1 MSNNVDTTRRRVARA
16 ECASSMSDRKVKLL
30 LFLTILVVSV
40 LPLLAALY
48 LLDRSLQ
55 TSLNLGFNPQVA
67 AAFED
72 SSRNLLAL
80 KSLDPERQ
88 AEYRQQFERIERLR
102 HVYAQPELIRRS
114 VRDSLLIYFAL
125 GLTASVAVAVLLAA
139 FLSRRISRAYT
150 LTFED
155 LLAHREKV
163 RYLQEISSWQEL
175 ARMLAHEIKNPLT
188 PIEVLVSSLR
198 KAHEQ
203 LSPAEFAARLV
214 RTQTMVGEE
223 LQHLQQTV
231 NKFSD
236 FARLPQV
243 QTERVEL
250 ASVLRTQMEA
260 IGAMFPNAG
269 IEFESSVSGPMPAD
283 IDPTLFRQVLANIVR
298 NGVEASPGR
307 QVGFEL
313 RLSLAPELIEIMLSN
328 DGPVV
333 PADLAPRMFDPYV
346 SGKKT
351 KDNVGLGLAIARK
364 VIIDHGG
371 DIRYQERQGRPEFLI
386 HLPRRS

>member
-1 MSNNVDTTRRRVARA
+1 
-16 ECASSMSDRKVKLL
+16 MSDRKVKLL
-30 LFLTILVVSV
+30 LFLSTLIVSV

-55 TSLNLGFNPQVA
+55 TSLNLGFNPQVTA
-67 AAFED
+67 ALED

-80 KSLDPERQ
+80 KSFDPGRQ
-88 AEYRQQFERIERLR
+88 SEYRQQFERIERLR

-114 VRDSLLIYFAL
+114 VRDSLVIYFGL
-125 GLTASVAVAVLLAA
+125 GLTASVAFSVLLAA
-139 FLSRRISRAYT
+139 FLSRRIAQAYT
-150 LTFED
+150 QTFED

-203 LSPAEFAARLV
+203 LSPAEFGARLMH
-214 RTQTMVGEE
+214 TQAMIGEE

-231 NKFSD
+231 NKFAD
-236 FARLPQV
+236 FARLPKV
-243 QTERVEL
+243 QPERVEL
-250 ASVLRTQMEA
+250 MALLQGQLDA
-260 IGAMFPNAG
+260 IGVMFPAANIG
-269 IEFESSVSGPMPAD
+269 FESSVAGPVPAD
-283 IDPTLFRQVLANIVR
+283 IDATLFRQVLVNIVR

-307 QVGFEL
+307 PVEFQL
-313 RLSLAPELIEIMLSN
+313 RLNTTPGVIELALSN
-328 DGPVV
+328 DGPLV
-333 PADLAPRMFDPYV
+333 PAELAPRLFDPYI
-346 SGKKT
+346 SGKNN
-351 KDNVGLGLAIARK
+351 KDNMGLGLAIARK

-371 DIRYQERQGRPEFLI
+371 DIRYQERQGRPEFVI
-386 HLPRRS
+386 QLPRQS

>member
-1 MSNNVDTTRRRVARA
+1 
-16 ECASSMSDRKVKLL
+16 MSDSKVKLL
-30 LFLTILVVSV
+30 LFMTILIVSV

-55 TSLNLGFNPQVA
+55 TSLNLGFNPEVA
-67 AAFED
+67 AALED

-80 KSLDPERQ
+80 KSLDPQRQ
-88 AEYRQQFERIERLR
+88 SEYRQQFERIQRLR
-102 HVYAQPELIRRS
+102 YVYAQPELIRRS

-125 GLTASVAVAVLLAA
+125 GLTASVAFAVFLAV
-139 FLSRRISRAYT
+139 FLSRRIARAYT
-150 LTFED
+150 QTFED

-203 LSPAEFAARLV
+203 LSPAEFATRLMH
-214 RTQTMVGEE
+214 TQTMIAEE

-243 QTERVEL
+243 QPERVEL
-250 ASVLRTQMEA
+250 VCVLRTQLEA

-269 IEFESSVSGPMPAD
+269 IEFASSSSGPVAAD
-283 IDPTLFRQVLANIVR
+283 VDLTLFRQVIVNIVR

-307 QVGFEL
+307 QVKFQL
-313 RLSLAPELIEIMLSN
+313 QLSSGAEALEIALSN

-346 SGKKT
+346 SGKKS
-351 KDNVGLGLAIARK
+351 KDNAGLGLAIARK

-371 DIRYQERQGRPEFLI
+371 DIRYQERLGQPEFLI

>member
-1 MSNNVDTTRRRVARA
+1 
-16 ECASSMSDRKVKLL
+16 MSDRKVKLL
-30 LFLTILVVSV
+30 LFLTILIVSV

-67 AAFED
+67 AALED

-80 KSLDPERQ
+80 KNLDPERQ
-88 AEYRQQFERIERLR
+88 SEYRQQFERIERLR

-125 GLTASVAVAVLLAA
+125 GLTVSVAFAVLVAV
-139 FLSRRISRAYT
+139 FLSRRIARAYT
-150 LTFED
+150 QTFED

-203 LSPAEFAARLV
+203 LTPAQFANRLV
-214 RTQTMVGEE
+214 QTQTMIGEE

-243 QTERVEL
+243 QPERVEL
-250 ASVLRTQMEA
+250 EGVLRTQLDA
-260 IGAMFPNAG
+260 IGAMFPKAV
-269 IEFESSVSGPMPAD
+269 IEFASSGPMAAD
-283 IDPTLFRQVLANIVR
+283 IDPTLFRQVLVNIIR

-307 QVGFEL
+307 QVSFQLG
-313 RLSLAPELIEIMLSN
+313 LSAAAEAIEIALSN
-328 DGPVV
+328 DGPAV
-333 PADLAPRMFDPYV
+333 PSDLAPRMFDPYV
-346 SGKKT
+346 SGKQT

-371 DIRYQERQGRPEFLI
+371 DIRYQEREERPEFLI
-386 HLPRRS
+386 HLPRRA

>member
-1 MSNNVDTTRRRVARA
+1 
-16 ECASSMSDRKVKLL
+16 MSDGKVRLL
-30 LFLTILVVSV
+30 LFLTILIVGA
-40 LPLLAALY
+40 LPLLAALH

-67 AAFED
+67 TALED
-72 SSRNLLAL
+72 SSRNLLTL
-80 KSLDPERQ
+80 KSLDPRRQ
-88 AEYRQQFERIERLR
+88 SEYRQQFDRIEKLR

-125 GLTASVAVAVLLAA
+125 GLTATVAFAVLVAV
-139 FLSRRISRAYT
+139 FLSRRIARAYT
-150 LTFED
+150 QTFED

-198 KAHEQ
+198 KAHAQ
-203 LSPAEFAARLV
+203 LGPAEFATRLV
-214 RTQTMVGEE
+214 QTQTMIGEE

-243 QTERVEL
+243 QPERVEL
-250 ASVLRTQMEA
+250 TSVMRTQLDA
-260 IGAMFPNAG
+260 IGVMFPRAG
-269 IEFESSVSGPMPAD
+269 IEMTSSGLLPAD
-283 IDPTLFRQVLANIVR
+283 IDPTLFRQVLVNIVR
-298 NGVEASPGR
+298 NGVEALPGR
-307 QVGFEL
+307 QVGFQV
-313 RLSLAPELIEIMLSN
+313 RLSAVAEEIEIVLSN

-333 PADLAPRMFDPYV
+333 PAEIVPRMFDPYV
-346 SGKKT
+346 SGKQT

-371 DIRYQERQGRPEFLI
+371 DIRYQQRQGRPEFLI

>member
-1 MSNNVDTTRRRVARA
+1 
-16 ECASSMSDRKVKLL
+16 MSDGKVKWL
-30 LFLTILVVSV
+30 LFLTILIVSV

-67 AAFED
+67 AALED

-80 KSLDPERQ
+80 KGLDPERQ
-88 AEYRQQFERIERLR
+88 AEYRQQFERIEKLR

-114 VRDSLLIYFAL
+114 VRDSLRIYFAL
-125 GLTASVAVAVLLAA
+125 GLTASLALAVLVAVLL
-139 FLSRRISRAYT
+139 SRRIARAYT
-150 LTFED
+150 QTFED

-203 LSPAEFAARLV
+203 LTPSEFAARLV
-214 RTQTMVGEE
+214 HTQTMIGEE

-231 NKFSD
+231 NKFAD

-243 QTERVEL
+243 QPERLEL
-250 ASVLRTQMEA
+250 LGVLRAQLEA
-260 IGAMFPNAG
+260 IGAMFPSAAIG
-269 IEFESSVSGPMPAD
+269 FASSVSGPLPAD
-283 IDPTLFRQVLANIVR
+283 IDATLFRQVLVNIVR

-307 QVGFEL
+307 PVGFEL
-313 RLSLAPELIEIMLSN
+313 RLNATADAIELTLSN
-328 DGPVV
+328 DGPPV
-333 PADLAPRMFDPYV
+333 PAELAPRMFDPYI
-346 SGKKT
+346 SGKQS

-386 HLPRRS
+386 HLPRRA

>member
-1 MSNNVDTTRRRVARA
+1 
-16 ECASSMSDRKVKLL
+16 MSDRKVKLL
-30 LFLTILVVSV
+30 LFLTIVIVSV

-55 TSLNLGFNPQVA
+55 TSLNLGFNPQVTA
-67 AAFED
+67 ALED

-80 KSLDPERQ
+80 KSFDPARQ
-88 AEYRQQFERIERLR
+88 AEYRQQFERIEKLR

-114 VRDSLLIYFAL
+114 LRDSLLIYFAL
-125 GLTASVAVAVLLAA
+125 GLTASVAFAVLLAA
-139 FLSRRISRAYT
+139 VLSRRIAHAYT
-150 LTFED
+150 QTFED

-203 LSPAEFAARLV
+203 LSPADFSARLL
-214 RTQTMVGEE
+214 RTQAMVGEE

-231 NKFSD
+231 NKFAD
-236 FARLPQV
+236 FARLPKV
-243 QTERVEL
+243 QPERVDL
-250 ASVLRTQMEA
+250 AQLLRTQLEA
-260 IGAMFPNAG
+260 IGAMFPGARIVPDVHG
-269 IEFESSVSGPMPAD
+269 ATPAD
-283 IDPTLFRQVLANIVR
+283 IDATLFRQVLTNIVR
-298 NGVEASPGR
+298 NGVEASLGR
-307 QVGFEL
+307 DVTFQV
-313 RLSLAPELIEIMLSN
+313 RLSSAGDAIELALLN

-333 PADLAPRMFDPYV
+333 PAELVPRLFDPYV
-346 SGKKT
+346 SGKSS
-351 KDNVGLGLAIARK
+351 KDNMGLGLAIARK

-371 DIRYQERQGRPEFLI
+371 DIRYQERQDQPEFVI
-386 HLPRRS
+386 QLPRHS

>member
-1 MSNNVDTTRRRVARA
+1 
-16 ECASSMSDRKVKLL
+16 MSDRKVKLL

-55 TSLNLGFNPQVA
+55 TSLNLGFNPQIA

-80 KSLDPERQ
+80 KSLDPQRQ

-114 VRDSLLIYFAL
+114 VRDSLVIYFAL
-125 GLTASVAVAVLLAA
+125 GLTASVAFAVLLAV
-139 FLSRRISRAYT
+139 FLSRRIAHAYT
-150 LTFED
+150 HTFED

-203 LSPAEFAARLV
+203 LSPAEFATRLV
-214 RTQTMVGEE
+214 HTQTMIGEE

-243 QTERVEL
+243 QPERVDL
-250 ASVLRTQMEA
+250 TGVLRTQLEA
-260 IGAMFPNAG
+260 IGAMFPNAE
-269 IEFESSVSGPMPAD
+269 IELESSVGEPMPAD

-307 QVGFEL
+307 RVSFEL
-313 RLSLAPELIEIMLSN
+313 RLSVAPELIEIAISN

-333 PADLAPRMFDPYV
+333 PAELAPRMFDPYV